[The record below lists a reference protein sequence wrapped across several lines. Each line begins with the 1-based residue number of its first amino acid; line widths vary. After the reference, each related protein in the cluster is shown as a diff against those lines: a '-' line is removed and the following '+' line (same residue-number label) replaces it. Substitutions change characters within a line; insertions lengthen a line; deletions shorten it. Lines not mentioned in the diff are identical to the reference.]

1 MLLEITQTSKFTDE
15 ETEVEKR
22 HEKNAGGG
30 DSLLLLLLSLVFLVQ
45 LGLLNMGS

>member
-1 MLLEITQTSKFTDE
+1 MLSEIIQTSNFTDE

-22 HEKNAGGG
+22 HGKNEG
-30 DSLLLLLLSLVFLVQ
+30 DGYSVLLLLSLIFLVQ